1 MSKTEIFFT
10 KIHKCFL
17 PYLNN
22 QILAASKHVY
32 TSIQPAHGPSILIV
46 LIRVQTVCKGY
57 QQMTEVDTSKQR
69 VKNTIPCTASPSH
82 EFIIIAFYDEGAG
95 LVAVQWVVRNII
107 YLKFQNQFNLLF

>member
-22 QILAASKHVY
+22 QILAASKHVC
-32 TSIQPAHGPSILIV
+32 TSKQPAYGPSILLV

-57 QQMTEVDTSKQR
+57 QQMTKVDTSKQR

-82 EFIIIAFYDEGAG
+82 EFIIIAFYDGAG
-95 LVAVQWVVRNII
+95 LMAVPWVERNII